1 MSQSDISKRIIQHN
15 KEAQEYNESI
25 YAANLKEGEI
35 DTRRPAEIK
44 RWHSNDNI
52 TDFLVDPLEMKDVQD
67 EVEYHFQ
74 KILDALVIDT
84 ENDHNTKNTA
94 KRVAKMYVTEL
105 FSGRYEPMPEITTFP
120 NQGYDQ
126 MLISGPIKIK
136 SMCAHHMLPIVGNC
150 WIGCKPAERVV
161 GLSKF
166 NRLVRWIA
174 QRPQIQEEMT
184 EQIADI
190 IQNELK
196 PKGVAVLIKANH
208 FCLTHRGVNEHESD
222 MLTSVMRGE
231 FRTESSLKKE
241 FLNLVGNMKGQ

>member
-1 MSQSDISKRIIQHN
+1 MQYNDISKRIIQHN

-25 YAANLKEGEI
+25 YKANLNEGEI
-35 DTRRPAEIK
+35 DTRKPTKIK

-52 TDFLVDPLEMKDVQD
+52 SDFLTDTPDLINIQD
-67 EVEYHFQ
+67 EIEFHFQ

-105 FSGRYEPMPEITTFP
+105 FSGRYKSMPEITTFP

-136 SMCAHHMLPIVGNC
+136 SICAHHMMPIVGNC
-150 WIGCKPAERVV
+150 WIGYKPAECVV

-166 NRLVRWIA
+166 NRLVRWVSR
-174 QRPQIQEEMT
+174 RPQIQEEMT
-184 EQIADI
+184 EQIASLI
-190 IQNELK
+190 EEQLK
-196 PKGVAVLIKANH
+196 PKGIAVLIKAEH
-208 FCLTHRGVNEHESD
+208 FCLTHRGVEEHESD

>member
-1 MSQSDISKRIIQHN
+1 MPYNDISKRIIQHN
-15 KEAQEYNESI
+15 KDAQEYNELI
-25 YAANLKEGEI
+25 YQANLKEGEI
-35 DTRRPAEIK
+35 DTRKPVKIK

-52 TDFLVDPLEMKDVQD
+52 VDFLTDTPDLINIQD
-67 EVEYHFQ
+67 EVEFHFQ

-105 FSGRYEPMPEITTFP
+105 FSGRYKPMPKITTFP

-136 SMCAHHMLPIVGNC
+136 SICAHHMMPIVGNC
-150 WIGCKPAERVV
+150 WIGYKPAECVV

-166 NRLVRWIA
+166 NRLVRWVCR
-174 QRPQIQEEMT
+174 RPQIQEEMT
-184 EQIADI
+184 EQIASLI
-190 IQNELK
+190 EEQLK
-196 PKGVAVLIKANH
+196 PKGIAVLIKAEH
-208 FCLTHRGVNEHESD
+208 ICLTHRGVEEHESD